1 MGSPTGGYGSD
12 AGRGLVVVDV
22 VEEPGTVVVAPSGS
36 DVVVVAPATA
46 VSSSVRS

>member
-12 AGRGLVVVDV
+12 GGRGLVVVV
-22 VEEPGTVVVAPSGS
+22 VEPGTVVVVPSGT

-46 VSSSVRS
+46 VSSPVRS